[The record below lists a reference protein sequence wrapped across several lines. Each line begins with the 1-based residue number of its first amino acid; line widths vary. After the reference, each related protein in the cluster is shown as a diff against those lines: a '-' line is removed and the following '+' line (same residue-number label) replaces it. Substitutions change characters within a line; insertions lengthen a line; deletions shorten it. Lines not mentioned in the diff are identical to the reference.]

1 MSSESRSVS
10 ELKQKANTL
19 KFALSLATK
28 HYYNLNSNEPTVH
41 LPSLQQCIES
51 MSHAY
56 GFKSFNSFIQSEKT
70 ELKFDSQL
78 FLESILLQLR
88 KVNNFDEHGMRFAA
102 WWLALDIDAKIAKN
116 ALELFD
122 FFESLPFSNA
132 LKQPQLLYTDLI
144 DLSDY
149 EGARRGTKC
158 HLRFAEYILAH
169 IVDGQ
174 VDGSVFKN
182 ETEESTLYFL
192 PLSRIYKNKIMG
204 DLNQARSIIKY
215 IVDDINLSG
224 ILSAHQG
231 ELNFDSLHNSVINV
245 VVDSNI
251 AKEIEMFCKTN
262 VVLDELLGR
271 FHSVLEVYPKTVID
285 FKRVSKL
292 KGYDLVKYS
301 TYKYFLI
308 KILLGLI
315 YENLDDSELTEIE
328 KIIKKQYKDHSKGG
342 LIVRN
347 MATITH
353 PLQRDT
359 ELQIHRLASLNPHSS
374 LINEAIIKFDDCF
387 ARYIY
392 PLFDIERKGMNELK
406 RIAKVDGNFKKEK
419 LPMLIKTSS
428 LTRLGKSY
436 ESELYHVECN
446 VVTHKVSN

>member
-19 KFALSLATK
+19 KFALSLANN

-41 LPSLQQCIES
+41 LPTLQQCIES
-51 MSHAY
+51 VSQGY
-56 GFKSFNSFIQSEKT
+56 GFKSFNSFIQSEST
-70 ELKFDSQL
+70 ELKFSSQL
-78 FLESILLQLR
+78 LVESLILQLR
-88 KVNNFDEHGMRFAA
+88 KVNNFDVLGMKFSS
-102 WWLALDIDAKIAKN
+102 WWLALDLDAKIAQT

-122 FFESLPFSNA
+122 FFESLPFCDA
-132 LKQPQLLYTDLI
+132 LKLPKMLYTDLI
-144 DLSDY
+144 KLDDY
-149 EGARRGTKC
+149 ESARRGTKC

-192 PLSRIYKNKIMG
+192 PLNRIYKNKIIG
-204 DLNQARSIIKY
+204 DVNQARTIIKY

-224 ILSAHQG
+224 ILSAHGG
-231 ELNFDSLHNSVINV
+231 ELNFENLENSVINV
-245 VVDSNI
+245 VVNSNI
-251 AKEIEMFCKTN
+251 ANQLNKFVKVN
-262 VVLDELLGR
+262 VVLDELLTR
-271 FHSVLEVYPKTVID
+271 FHTVLEVYPKSVID

-315 YENLDDSELTEIE
+315 YDNLDDSELTDIE

-353 PLQRDT
+353 SLQRDT
-359 ELQIHRLASLNPHSS
+359 ELQIHRLATLNPHSS

-387 ARYIY
+387 ARYIF
-392 PLFDIERKGMNELK
+392 PLFEKERKYMIELK
-406 RIAKVDGNFKKEK
+406 KIANLDGNSKKEN
-419 LPMLIKTSS
+419 LPTLIKSSS
-428 LTRLGKSY
+428 LSRLKKSY

-446 VVTHKVSN
+446 VVNHKVSD